1 MENKKVIKLT
11 ESDLEK
17 IINKVISEDA
27 KQQFKNKV
35 VKITEADLENI
46 VKRIIDNTEK

>member
-17 IINKVISEDA
+17 IIHKVISEDE
-27 KQQFKNKV
+27 KQQLKNKV

-46 VKRIIDNTEK
+46 VKRVIDSTEK